1 MNSAP
6 LQIRITCGQ
15 ITVEAELCDSPCA
28 KDIFDALPITGAV
41 NRWGE
46 EIYFSIPVHCELED
60 DARCEMEVGEI
71 AYWPPG
77 SALCIFFGRTPV
89 STSDRPRAASE
100 VNPLG
105 RIVGDAKV
113 LTATGDGQ
121 EILIDALP

>member
-1 MNSAP
+1 MNSNP
-6 LQIRITCGQ
+6 LRIRITCGR
-15 ITVEAELCDSPCA
+15 ISVEAELGDSPCA
-28 KDIFDALPITGAV
+28 KGIFEALPITGAV

-71 AYWPPG
+71 AYWPTG

-89 STSDRPRAASE
+89 STSDQPRAASE

-113 LTATGDGQ
+113 FAAAGDGQ
-121 EILIDALP
+121 EIVVESLP

>member
-1 MNSAP
+1 MNSPP
-6 LQIRITCGQ
+6 LRIRITCGQ
-15 ITVEAELCDSPCA
+15 IAVEAELGDSPCA
-28 KDIFDALPITGAV
+28 KAVFDALPITGAV

-60 DARCEMEVGEI
+60 SARYEMEVGEI
-71 AYWPPG
+71 AFWPPG

-113 LTATGDGQ
+113 FAPACDGQ
-121 EILIDALP
+121 EIVVDALP